1 MGAMLHVVLD
11 FMICLNESVC
21 VGQFAKKS
29 RSNRSFVHSFS
40 RVSGSG

>member
-1 MGAMLHVVLD
+1 MSAMLHVVVD

-21 VGQFAKKS
+21 QEESFES
-29 RSNRSFVHSFS
+29 FIRSFVHSFS